1 MTDEDEFGETM
12 KLVER
17 AIFTFLED
25 GWMPGKI
32 YRYLADDHRRLD
44 ALLERAMSDPE
55 NVDAA
60 AYAQFRSGLL
70 KHIGMEEKVLLPA
83 AQKFRGGEPLPVAPR
98 VRLDHGALVSL
109 LVPSPTV
116 PVVAA
121 IRAILKVHNPIEEDR
136 GGMYDQCEELAGAEV
151 DQILRRLRDYPEVKV
166 LPHVDSAFVMEATRR
181 ALARAGYD
189 LEV

>member
-1 MTDEDEFGETM
+1 
-12 KLVER
+12 L
-17 AIFTFLED
+17 
-25 GWMPGKI
+25 
-32 YRYLADDHRRLD
+32 
-44 ALLERAMSDPE
+44 
-55 NVDAA
+55 NVLNDLNLHHQK
-60 AYAQFRSGLL
+60 YAFNTYCCSMRW
-70 KHIGMEEKVLLPA
+70 V
-83 AQKFRGGEPLPVAPR
+83 FGEPLPVAPR

-136 GGMYDQCEELAGAEV
+136 GGMYDQCEELAGAQV
-151 DQILRRLRDYPEVKV
+151 DQILRRLRNFPEVKV